1 MSKAGKLPQ
10 WGPYSKKYMGISH
23 VIEGLKNEGGRFD
36 FIVHPTLWNSSIPV
50 PNVTFPSNYHLME
63 CANDF
68 SFYSYRYELKG
79 KESVYA
85 DISFTKLKENAFLA
99 RCEFVNNSAK
109 SEECLLNTFASLE
122 LPTFVKTEAVLP
134 NGSVFYKANDYVSY
148 DYAIP
153 RPWDTENPDG
163 MCKGMFKDC
172 EFTLG
177 FGLGDRVG
185 NNHVKYMGLRPFG
198 CEKGD
203 RVLWNPEKGN
213 HTDPVIALRYR
224 TVTKGDGLFS
234 FNGKEIIL
242 PASENLTIIKL
253 PYAENIELVSL
264 GGAGVEFD
272 FLAVISK
279 DESVFIK
286 RVTLPY
292 EPKVDLR
299 KSENGAVIRLDYA
312 INPDC
317 KYTIT
322 THNKNTR
329 LRHIYSGCLEDA
341 LPNRLSNGDP
351 TFDRLQQ
358 TFSNSFSPKASD
370 EGHFVNP
377 LVRSIWVEPGTS
389 HTEYIVISKG
399 DFEPKSFE
407 EYESA
412 YLKAKEQAKAPLFN
426 SDGETYSFSVNMLRT
441 TLLTNVVYPVFKKDG
456 NVIHYTP
463 GKRWDSFYTW
473 DSGFTGLGLLEA
485 DPELC
490 RYMLETYLCEEDN
503 KDYTFLA
510 HGSLVPTQFPEY
522 LELLKRTK
530 DKNELNDIYEKLK
543 RYYEFLRGR
552 RGSSTFGKFG
562 NGLLTAYD
570 YWYSCSGM
578 DDYPA
583 QVKMIADKAEAYS
596 CPCITTAQV
605 ILAGKILRMA
615 ASFLGKEQ
623 DMAQYEKDISE
634 STDSLNKYA
643 WDEESGYY
651 GYTLYDKDASKPYIM
666 KTEKGENCNKGMD
679 GIYPLIAGAADG
691 ERKQKLI
698 AHLKNPKEM
707 WSSAGISAVDKSAEY
722 YMEDGYWNGNVWMPH
737 QWFVWKAMLDNGEA
751 DFAYEIAKRALD
763 IWKEET
769 DDSWNTYECF
779 NIRTHRGG
787 WFHQFGGLS
796 SPVLIW
802 ADAYF
807 KPGTITT
814 GFDVLICNQYS
825 GDKEI
830 RTDFKYFGKSE
841 NYTMLF
847 TAKEGSVA
855 EVTLNGVPV
864 DIKQRTLGTV
874 ELTLPGTVREGSV
887 RISLNKA

>member
-1 MSKAGKLPQ
+1 MSKAGKLPP

-23 VIEGLKNEGGRFD
+23 VIESLKNEGGRFD
-36 FIVHPTLWNSSIPV
+36 FIVQPTLWNSSIPV
-50 PNVTFPSNYHLME
+50 PNVTFPSGYHLME
-63 CANDF
+63 CSNDYGY
-68 SFYSYRYELKG
+68 YSYRYELKG
-79 KESVYA
+79 QESVYA
-85 DISFTKLKENAFLA
+85 DISFTGLKENAFLM
-99 RCEFVNNSAK
+99 RSEFVNNSAK
-109 SEECLLNTFASLE
+109 SVECLLNTFAALE
-122 LPTFVKTEAVLP
+122 LPAFIKTEAVLP
-134 NGSVFYKANDYVSY
+134 TGSVLLKANDYVGY

-163 MCKGMFKDC
+163 MCKGMFKDS
-172 EFTLG
+172 EFTQG

-203 RVLWNPEKGN
+203 RVLWRLKKGN
-213 HTDPVIALRYR
+213 HKDPVIVLRYR
-224 TVTKGDGLFS
+224 TVTKGDGHFS
-234 FNGKEIIL
+234 FNGNEILL
-242 PASENLTIIKL
+242 PESENLTIINL
-253 PYAENIELVSL
+253 PYAEDIELISL

-279 DESVFIK
+279 DETVSIK

-292 EPKVDLR
+292 EPAVSFEKTE
-299 KSENGAVIRLDYA
+299 SGAVIRLDYA
-312 INPDC
+312 IDPDC
-317 KYTIT
+317 KYTIA
-322 THNKNTR
+322 THNENTR

-351 TFDRLQQ
+351 TFDKLQQ
-358 TFSNSFSPKASD
+358 TFSNSFRQKTSD
-370 EGHFVNP
+370 EGHYVNP
-377 LVRSIWVEPGTS
+377 LVKSIWIEPKAS

-399 DFEPKSFE
+399 DFEPKSLK
-407 EYESA
+407 EYESV
-412 YLKAKEQAKAPLFN
+412 YLKAKEQARPPLLN
-426 SDGETYSFSVNMLRT
+426 SDGERYAFSVNMLRA

-456 NVIHYTP
+456 NVIHFTP

-473 DSGFTGLGLLEA
+473 DSGFTGLGLLET

-490 RYMLETYLCEEDN
+490 RYMLETYLCEDDN

-530 DKNELNDIYEKLK
+530 DKDELNYIYEKMK

-583 QVKMIADKAEAYS
+583 QVKMIQDKAESYS
-596 CPCITTAQV
+596 CPCITTSQV

-615 ASFLGKEQ
+615 ACFMGKEQ
-623 DMAQYEKDISE
+623 DIVQYEEDIKE
-634 STDSLNKYA
+634 STEALNKLA
-643 WDEESGYY
+643 WDEESGYF
-651 GYTLYDKDASKPYIM
+651 GYTLYDKEPSKPYIM
-666 KTEKGENCNKGMD
+666 KTDKGENCNKGMD
-679 GIYPLIAGAADG
+679 GIYPLIAGAVEG
-691 ERKQKLI
+691 ERKKRLI
-698 AHLKNPKEM
+698 EHLKNPKEM
-707 WSSAGISAVDKSAEY
+707 WSSAGISAVDMSAEY
-722 YMEDGYWNGNVWMPH
+722 FMEDGYWNGNVWMPH

-751 DFAYEIAKRALD
+751 DFAYEIAKKALD

-779 NIRTHRGG
+779 NIRSHRGG
-787 WFHQFGGLS
+787 WFHQFSGLS

-802 ADAYF
+802 ADAYY

-814 GFDVLICNQYS
+814 GFDVWTDNQYS
-825 GDKEI
+825 DDKEI
-830 RTDFKYFGKSE
+830 STRFKYFGKSE
-841 NYTMLF
+841 SYTMLF
-847 TAKEGSVA
+847 TAKEGTVS
-855 EVTLNGVPV
+855 EVTLNGKPV
-864 DIKQRTLGTV
+864 DIKYRTLGTV
-874 ELTLPGTVREGSV
+874 ELTLPGTVKEGFV
-887 RISLNKA
+887 RISLKKA